1 MTKSNEPPRK
11 ALGRGLSA
19 LLPPR
24 TEAASGGTAMAQ
36 TKLVDVL
43 PILTIRPNPKQPR
56 VTFHDDSLAELAA
69 SIKANGVIQPL
80 VVQQDGDHYLLI
92 AGERRWRAAQIAGL
106 TEVPVVV
113 RDYAPDRILEIAL
126 IENIQREDLNPIE
139 VAEALARLVD
149 DHHLTHEQVAERTGK
164 DRASV
169 TNLLRLL
176 RLTQPV
182 QQMVIAGQLALGHA
196 RALLAIDE
204 EATQIDTAITVVT
217 EGLSVRATEQLV
229 KKAKK
234 LDTLI
239 ANAGQ
244 PQDQEKPD
252 IPVDPNVKAAVE
264 ELERHLGTRVRLVPK
279 TDERGRLEIE
289 YYSKAELQRLYELFT
304 GN

>member
-24 TEAASGGTAMAQ
+24 PDIASTATAPAIA
-36 TKLVDVL
+36 KVVDVL
-43 PILTIRPNPKQPR
+43 PVIQIRPNPKQPR
-56 VTFHDDSLAELAA
+56 VTFHDESLEELAA

-176 RLTQPV
+176 RLAQPV

-196 RALLAIDE
+196 RALLSLDE

-239 ANAGQ
+239 ASVGQ
-244 PQDQEKPD
+244 TQEQEKPEVP
-252 IPVDPNVKAAVE
+252 IDPNVKAAVE

>member
-24 TEAASGGTAMAQ
+24 TEAASTGTATAQ

-252 IPVDPNVKAAVE
+252 VPVDPNVKAAVE

>member
-24 TEAASGGTAMAQ
+24 TEAASGGTATAQ

-43 PILTIRPNPKQPR
+43 PILAIRPNPKQPR

-252 IPVDPNVKAAVE
+252 VPVDPNVKAAVE

>member
-24 TEAASGGTAMAQ
+24 TEAASTGTATAQ

-244 PQDQEKPD
+244 PRDQEKPD
-252 IPVDPNVKAAVE
+252 VPVDPNVKAAVE